1 LAEEEEVNANNWIG
15 TGLRPLARTGHC
27 YLLLPVFVLD
37 GIDADT
43 AIGPALQTGAFD
55 LTCWHGTCSLSTI
68 LVAGTRINE
77 ALALP
82 VTVTGRQ
89 RTQR

>member
-43 AIGPALQTGAFD
+43 AIGPAPSNRGFRPD
-55 LTCWHGTCSLSTI
+55 LLARN
-68 LVAGTRINE
+68 V
-77 ALALP
+77 LALHDP
-82 VTVTGRQ
+82 RSRDQ
-89 RTQR
+89 DQ